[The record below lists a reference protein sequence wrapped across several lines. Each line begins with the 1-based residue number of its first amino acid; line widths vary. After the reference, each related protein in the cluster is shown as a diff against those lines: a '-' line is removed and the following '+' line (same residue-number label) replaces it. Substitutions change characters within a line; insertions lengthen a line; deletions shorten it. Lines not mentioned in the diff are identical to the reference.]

1 MIVSERFKSYSI
13 FSEQEAINSLA
24 KEIENFSDEEREA
37 FFTCL
42 TDSEYEREINGLELD
57 REIVGV
63 EQWIEDDYYMGGV
76 GKSIWKPWKD
86 DLVELFESDEYSSA
100 VIVGGIGCA
109 EICLPV
115 MTSEGLIPIGD
126 LSSKPHKYLS
136 FDGSGYKYV
145 QGTQSFPKGKGM
157 LYRVSHDEGEF
168 TVTGNHL
175 VMCAD
180 HRYRKVETLSPL
192 TPILSASLQQ
202 TQEKNGISYVQ
213 LVKGKV
219 LDCLGDHL
227 KDLHCGDELLLLLSN
242 IGLALSPLSND
253 FQQSSLGK
261 KDGPLKLKLSFDQVA
276 AYLSGHHNM
285 QDFVSQ
291 LEVQLSDCLSHSYA
305 RISQQSY
312 EFCRHL
318 LQSGTEKDLDR
329 IILKLSAFA
338 RQTFLT
344 LPLGSDHR
352 EVLQHLSVV
361 DHFFG
366 STPQRQNLS
375 RHKALQSRSKVLIH
389 LITLLFS
396 SLSPQKSQKVSLV
409 EANSA
414 SRHTQLRSMLKYLVS
429 WQGQQRRSC
438 RQSIRSAY
446 LKCLGLVHSPF
457 SQTPLQTSIIRSIE
471 KVKTDWYWD
480 LQVPGTNNYVS
491 GGAVH
496 HNSGKSTFSHLA
508 TIRMLYEASCLKNPA
523 VSYGLSPN
531 SVIGFCNLAK
541 SKQTARKVV
550 FEGIVEKLAESP
562 YFKYD
567 FAPLKNLKEE
577 ILFPK
582 NLSIIAGSST
592 DTSVIGMNIFGG
604 IFDEGNFMREAAKK
618 TKANMA
624 NQKIWGNQS
633 KAGRLFEAVQ
643 RRMKSRYMTKGKLPG
658 VLIVVS
664 SKTTHDS
671 FTEQLI
677 RKAQASG
684 STSTFVRDRNVI
696 DMKRDVF
703 EDETFRVL
711 VGSELYPSKI
721 LDKDESKDKYP
732 GGIIIDIPVDFLDDF
747 KENIGDALRDIAGVS
762 TMAISQ
768 FMKEPGKIDAMDD
781 GREHPFMC
789 ALMGDT
795 QQWDSRLPYKIH
807 WDQIARRLPNGDWE
821 PKLNPHA
828 KRHVHFDPALTGD
841 AFGIVVGHIEGT
853 VPVLQSGLGHGV
865 YEHQPVF
872 VVDFVLRIQ
881 GEPGEEVL
889 FKAVRQLCYGFSHHG
904 FHLAEF
910 TMDTYQSR
918 EMVQALREQGY
929 KAGIYSVD
937 TGIGSMSEDGSES
950 SKERQMEGAGEGR
963 RKQAYR
969 YLRQTIMD
977 GRIKSYRYPVLFE
990 ELKRLEDGP
999 VMIDHPEN
1007 GSKDCAD
1014 ALAGCIWTLFRADYY
1029 VEPLS
1034 PVLGESV
1041 VMSDNVDF
1049 GMMVNENFEP
1059 RKVHGDAIEVK
1070 NPNRPLAPRD
1080 YEKRKGPKTLKPTYR
1095 KIGHDGS
1102 IEDLTMVPDEIDLDN
1117 YITRG

>member
-1 MIVSERFKSYSI
+1 M
-13 FSEQEAINSLA
+13 
-24 KEIENFSDEEREA
+24 
-37 FFTCL
+37 
-42 TDSEYEREINGLELD
+42 
-57 REIVGV
+57 
-63 EQWIEDDYYMGGV
+63 
-76 GKSIWKPWKD
+76 
-86 DLVELFESDEYSSA
+86 
-100 VIVGGIGCA
+100 
-109 EICLPV
+109 
-115 MTSEGLIPIGD
+115 
-126 LSSKPHKYLS
+126 
-136 FDGSGYKYV
+136 
-145 QGTQSFPKGKGM
+145 
-157 LYRVSHDEGEF
+157 
-168 TVTGNHL
+168 
-175 VMCAD
+175 
-180 HRYRKVETLSPL
+180 
-192 TPILSASLQQ
+192 
-202 TQEKNGISYVQ
+202 
-213 LVKGKV
+213 
-219 LDCLGDHL
+219 
-227 KDLHCGDELLLLLSN
+227 
-242 IGLALSPLSND
+242 
-253 FQQSSLGK
+253 
-261 KDGPLKLKLSFDQVA
+261 
-276 AYLSGHHNM
+276 
-285 QDFVSQ
+285 
-291 LEVQLSDCLSHSYA
+291 
-305 RISQQSY
+305 
-312 EFCRHL
+312 
-318 LQSGTEKDLDR
+318 
-329 IILKLSAFA
+329 
-338 RQTFLT
+338 
-344 LPLGSDHR
+344 
-352 EVLQHLSVV
+352 
-361 DHFFG
+361 
-366 STPQRQNLS
+366 
-375 RHKALQSRSKVLIH
+375 
-389 LITLLFS
+389 
-396 SLSPQKSQKVSLV
+396 
-409 EANSA
+409 
-414 SRHTQLRSMLKYLVS
+414 
-429 WQGQQRRSC
+429 
-438 RQSIRSAY
+438 
-446 LKCLGLVHSPF
+446 
-457 SQTPLQTSIIRSIE
+457 
-471 KVKTDWYWD
+471 
-480 LQVPGTNNYVS
+480 PGTNNYVS